1 MVFIM
6 SNIFYSVKK
15 RDAKSNNNS
24 IRKSGQVPGIIYGEF
39 LEKSIPITMKTPEL
53 NKMLRSNNS
62 GSIIKIDL
70 DGEKLNCVVK
80 DIQKGLSNEVI
91 HFDLQYTK
99 PSEVI
104 KMKIPVKYIGQ
115 ENLMSKRLLLDANT
129 SFIEFQGPVEKI
141 PEFVEVNVSSM
152 NINDKI
158 FIKDISIPNDVTVLD
173 DPELLLGVINP
184 SGNAQ

>member
-1 MVFIM
+1 
-6 SNIFYSVKK
+6 
-15 RDAKSNNNS
+15 
-24 IRKSGQVPGIIYGEF
+24 
-39 LEKSIPITMKTPEL
+39 
-53 NKMLRSNNS
+53 
-62 GSIIKIDL
+62 
-70 DGEKLNCVVK
+70 
-80 DIQKGLSNEVI
+80 
-91 HFDLQYTK
+91 
-99 PSEVI
+99 
-104 KMKIPVKYIGQ
+104 MKIPVKYIGQ